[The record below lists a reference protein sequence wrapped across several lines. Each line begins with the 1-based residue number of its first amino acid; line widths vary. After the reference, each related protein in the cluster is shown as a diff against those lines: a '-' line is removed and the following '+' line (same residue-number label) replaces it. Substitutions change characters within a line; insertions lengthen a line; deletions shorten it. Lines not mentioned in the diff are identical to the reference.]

1 MKSGEI
7 DVEGW
12 SRRDHYRFF
21 RAFERPHFSVC
32 AEVEVTRAWESSRE
46 GGKGAFNIAVLWSL
60 LRAVNEVEAFRL
72 RIRADGS
79 VWLHERVGLGPTV
92 LRDDGTFG
100 FARLPYVEGR
110 AEFANHATT
119 ELARARAE
127 TGLPA
132 DDPSQDDVV
141 FQSTLPWI
149 RFTSFTNAIPHRD
162 DSIPRIVFGKFV
174 REGEKMMMP
183 VAVEVHH
190 AVVDGRDVG
199 EFFERFA
206 EGRGVMSSRT

>member
-7 DVEGW
+7 DIERW

-32 AEVEVTRAWESSRE
+32 AEVDVTRAWESSRA
-46 GGKGAFNIAVLWSL
+46 GGKGAFTIAMLWAL

-72 RIRADGS
+72 RFRADGS
-79 VWLHERVGLGPTV
+79 LWLHDRVGLGPTV

-100 FARLPYVEGR
+100 FARLPYAEDR
-110 AEFANHATT
+110 AAFVDHAAI
-119 ELARARAE
+119 ELARARGE
-127 TGLPA
+127 TGLRS

-174 REGEKMMMP
+174 REGEKVTMP

-199 EFFERFA
+199 ECFELWA
-206 EGRGVMSSRT
+206 ELSSSG

>member
-1 MKSGEI
+1 MKSGAI
-7 DVEGW
+7 DTERW
-12 SRRDHYRFF
+12 SRRDHFRFF

-32 AEVEVTRAWESSRE
+32 AEADVTRTWEWSRE
-46 GGKGAFNIAVLWSL
+46 KGKGAFTIAVLWAL
-60 LRAVNEVEAFRL
+60 LRAVNEVEPFRL
-72 RIRADGS
+72 RFRADGS
-79 VWLHERVGLGPTV
+79 LWLHDRVGLGPTV

-100 FARLPYVEGR
+100 FARLPYAEDR
-110 AEFANHATT
+110 AAFANHAAI
-119 ELARARAE
+119 ELRRARSE
-127 TGLPA
+127 TGLRP

-162 DSIPRIVFGKFV
+162 DSIPRIVFGKFI
-174 REGEKMMMP
+174 REGEKVTMP

-199 EFFERFA
+199 ELFERFG
-206 EGRGVMSSRT
+206 ESC